1 MRQTMMISCAGVDCA
16 PVPVYLIGI
25 ETRFTVLA
33 MAISDLILQLQHTK
47 EPSKELDISI
57 GIVMGY
63 KRHVK
68 TVENGGQQER
78 KVVWLYP
85 NNGDESSLPAFTAKI
100 DDAYLLARSLVPG
113 CIGGVSWD
121 SRGGTARIDDGPY
134 FTAATPA
141 IALCIAA
148 LSVKHFQDSEE
159 K

>member
-1 MRQTMMISCAGVDCA
+1 
-16 PVPVYLIGI
+16 
-25 ETRFTVLA
+25 
-33 MAISDLILQLQHTK
+33 MAISDLILQLQHAK

-68 TVENGGQQER
+68 TVEKEDGSQKER

-85 NNGDESSLPAFTAKI
+85 NNGNESSLPAFTAKL
-100 DDAYLLARSLVPG
+100 DDAYFLAQSLVPG
-113 CIGGVSWD
+113 CVGGVSWD

-134 FTAATPA
+134 FTATTPA
-141 IALCIAA
+141 LALCIAA
-148 LSVKHFQDSEE
+148 LSVKHFQQDAES